1 MRIVRGLDSYG
12 PDAQPSAVAL
22 GAFDGIHLGHR
33 AILGTAVAQA
43 RLHGLEAVACT
54 FDPHPLEVLQPER
67 APVPITTLEERFEL
81 IAETGIDTTVVV
93 AFTRAFAA
101 VEPEDFVRRVLVG
114 ALKAQDIVVGFNHRF
129 GHGARGD
136 AALLERLGGELGFR
150 AHVVSPM
157 TVDGV
162 PVSSSEIRS
171 ALQRGDLPKAAR
183 LLGRAYSIHGEVV
196 RGAGRGRTLGFPT
209 ANVRTARPL
218 LLPPGVYACQVDVD
232 SARYQAVINVGVRPT
247 FGETELAVEAHLLDF
262 SGDIYGR
269 RIRIAFLRRLR
280 EERKF
285 SSVEALRN
293 QIALDVLAAR
303 QSP

>member
-1 MRIVRGLDSYG
+1 MRIVRGLESY
-12 PDAQPSAVAL
+12 PPEADPSVVVL

-43 RLHGLEAVACT
+43 RLSGLQALACT

-67 APVPITTLEERFEL
+67 SPVPITTLEERLEL

-93 AFTRAFAA
+93 
-101 VEPEDFVRRVLVG
+101 P
-114 ALKAQDIVVGFNHRF
+114 
-129 GHGARGD
+129 
-136 AALLERLGGELGFR
+136 
-150 AHVVSPM
+150 PM

-171 ALQRGDLPKAAR
+171 ALQRGDLPRAAR
-183 LLGRAYSIHGEVV
+183 LLGRAYSIQGEVV

-218 LLPPGVYACQVDVD
+218 LLPAGVYACQADVEG
-232 SARYQAVINVGVRPT
+232 AHYQAVINVGVRPT

-262 SGDIYGR
+262 TGDLYGR
-269 RIRIAFLRRLR
+269 RLRLTFLRRLR
-280 EERKF
+280 DERKF
-285 SSVEALRN
+285 SSVEALRS

-303 QSP
+303 RGS